1 MFEDNDTLNDVVDT
15 LERLLPSYS
24 DTSKAHDAL
33 TVAVDT
39 IIAVMGIQTE
49 AARV

>member
-1 MFEDNDTLNDVVDT
+1 MFDDNDTLNGVVDT
-15 LERLLPSYS
+15 LEHLLLSFPE
-24 DTSKAHDAL
+24 TSKNHDAL
-33 TVAVDT
+33 TVAIDT

>member
-1 MFEDNDTLNDVVDT
+1 MFDDNDTLSEVVDT
-15 LERLLPSYS
+15 LEDLLLAFSPE
-24 DTSKAHDAL
+24 SKKHDAL
-33 TVAVDT
+33 TVAIDT